1 MAKGFANTS
10 RLCQTCG
17 TGYSRSWGSTCV
29 ACSDEANQTRDM
41 SGLVILF
48 SFGFLFGI
56 LFYSGLVALRK
67 RAFQND
73 ATSKKRKKSM
83 HSTMKRI
90 LLSHMQMIN
99 TIIHLSVPWPEILI
113 QILNSVS
120 GVSGSFGDSANAL
133 ECVYDNQSHSE
144 FYLGALVI
152 VAVLPFV
159 FVGVLVVY
167 WFCLARHSTKMG
179 CGQTVEAWHYGSD
192 SSSSNDHHHQQQ
204 SNDASFDDQTSVV
217 EVTAKEE
224 KTSSPT
230 SPTSTSLKS
239 ATSLSSTSLPKSKRT
254 SKRQSTKHRNFRATS
269 MDALI
274 MSSVL
279 FWFMILPSILRM
291 GLVSLECRPVQDS
304 NGDERGTCKYLLV
317 LFLFCFCFCF

>member
-1 MAKGFANTS
+1 MAKGFANAS

-90 LLSHMQMIN
+90 LLSHMQMLN

-192 SSSSNDHHHQQQ
+192 SSSSNDHHHHQQL
-204 SNDASFDDQTSVV
+204 NDA
-217 EVTAKEE
+217 
-224 KTSSPT
+224 

-239 ATSLSSTSLPKSKRT
+239 ATSLSSPSLPKSKRT

-317 LFLFCFCFCF
+317 LFLFCFRFCF